1 MTQLFDVWPG
11 CVCDDMENSTATG
24 SDQNSL
30 VELILRQSM
39 SPHASEKICVYSKCF
54 FWAAQTHLK

>member
-11 CVCDDMENSTATG
+11 CVRDDMENSAATG

-54 FWAAQTHLK
+54 F